1 VNPIHFSCI
10 IELRGAGE
18 SYAQI
23 GESVGCSKRGAKYVF
38 DKYKDE
44 GTIQNNW
51 NLLGRPKSYSDR
63 SERHLFRYLWDHP
76 YTHLRDINAIANLN
90 VHVSTVSRIVE
101 NLGFDSK
108 VVNKK
113 KTLDDELKQ
122 RRLGHG
128 NMLNGMLQ
136 TGVILFTLMKPSFL

>member
-1 VNPIHFSCI
+1 
-10 IELRGAGE
+10 
-18 SYAQI
+18 
-23 GESVGCSKRGAKYVF
+23 
-38 DKYKDE
+38 
-44 GTIQNNW
+44 
-51 NLLGRPKSYSDR
+51 
-63 SERHLFRYLWDHP
+63 
-76 YTHLRDINAIANLN
+76 LRDINDIANLN
-90 VHVSTVSRIVE
+90 AHVSTVSRIVE
-101 NLGFDSK
+101 KLVFDSK

>member
-1 VNPIHFSCI
+1 MSTHLFSESDKLRI

-23 GESVGCSKRGAKYVF
+23 GESVGCSKSGAKYVF

-76 YTHLRDINAIANLN
+76 YTHLRDINDIANLN

-101 NLGFDSK
+101 NQGFDIK
-108 VVNKK
+108 VSTKRKPLMTNSNK
-113 KTLDDELKQ
+113 E
-122 RRLGHG
+122 GS
-128 NMLNGMLQ
+128 GMA
-136 TGVILFTLMKPSFL
+136 IC